1 MLRVI
6 LKFSTLSILMLIAA
20 CAPHDPFGG
29 GNDLTLAPA
38 GKTYPPTTAQVRMIE
53 GTLPEGTY
61 QTIGQ
66 LDVGTAWY
74 GDLKSSEKALADR
87 ARSVGADA
95 VIDMK
100 LWHQPQG
107 FSWAAPQGSGVA
119 VKLTD
124 PTSVDLNKVPGDWD

>member
-1 MLRVI
+1 VLHVI
-6 LKFSTLSILMLIAA
+6 RNLSILTAVLLVAA
-20 CAPHDPFGG
+20 CSPHGVFNPVGG
-29 GNDLTLAPA
+29 GELTMASS
-38 GKTYPPTTAQVRMIE
+38 GKTYPPTTNQIRMIE
-53 GTLPEGTY
+53 GSLPEGTY

-66 LDVGTAWY
+66 IDVGSGYY

-95 VIDMK
+95 VINMK

-107 FSWAAPQGSGVA
+107 FSWAAPQGVA

-124 PTSVDLNKVPGDWD
+124 PANVDLNKVPGDWD